1 MDNVEDLLSRL
12 TLEEK
17 VALVAGYKFM
27 RTNPIPRLNIP
38 SIKCSD
44 GPHGLRAQPDG
55 GDNGITNS
63 LPATCFPTASCSAN
77 TWNPSLLYKM
87 GQAMA
92 KEAKYYDVSVILGPG
107 VNIKRNPR
115 CGRNFE
121 YFSEDPFIAGKM
133 GEAEV
138 NGIQNEGIGTSLK
151 HFAFNNSEN
160 YRFMGDSVVDMRAAR
175 EIYLRHFE
183 HIIKNAKPETVM
195 ASYTKVNGTY
205 CSENKWLTNDILRK
219 EWGYQGLVMSDWGA
233 THDRVKGIQ
242 AGMDL
247 EMPGDALI
255 SRKWLFD
262 AVKNG
267 SLSEK
272 DLDEAVRNVLNLVY
286 KHSDEIKDK
295 NVDWETHHKL
305 AKEIALEGAV
315 LLKNDKALPLKEEKE
330 YLVVGELF
338 SRARYQGAGSSMINP
353 YHLSSLKD
361 AFDAHNVKYKYIKGY
376 KENTSHIDESLIKEA
391 LEASKNYEEVVICIG
406 LTDRFECEG
415 VDRDNISLPEN
426 HLALVDA
433 LIKEKKKVNVI
444 LFGGSVVE
452 LPFFDHVS
460 SILNMFLSGQ
470 NMGEACYELLFGH
483 ANPSGRLTETWPLSY
498 KDVPYGDDYSKRAQ
512 EIYKES
518 IYVGYRYYLS
528 KNKEVRFPFGYGLS
542 YTSYDYSSLKVEDKD
557 NELIVHVDVTNKGD
571 YQGKEVV
578 QIYVS
583 IPDLTTHQPLRE
595 LKGFIKVALEARE
608 TKTVEIRIDKD
619 DLKYWNTSENRFV
632 LDDGNYLVQV
642 GHNSRD
648 IMLEKEIKIEGEKC
662 TKIAQKPYDL
672 KEFDHL
678 TNEEYEALWN
688 IKINPLPK
696 KKPITLE
703 SRMSDMNATLMGKVL
718 YNAIQSVAKK
728 EMKKAKRMPDGEEK
742 DNRLK
747 GAEFLSII
755 LDTNSLITLSMS
767 SSGSLH
773 YNIACGMVHL
783 SNYHF
788 IKGIKCFMKKIKA
801 PTLPINLKEEK

>member
-27 RTNPIPRLNIP
+27 RTNPVPRLNIP
-38 SIKCSD
+38 SIKTSD

-55 GDNGITNS
+55 GDNGVTNS

-92 KEAKYYDVSVILGPG
+92 EEAKYYDVSVILGPG

-138 NGIQNEGIGTSLK
+138 KGIQEEGIGTSLK

-160 YRFMGDSVVDMRAAR
+160 FRFMGDSVVDMRAAR

-219 EWGYQGLVMSDWGA
+219 EWGYQGLVMSDWGT
-233 THDRVKGIQ
+233 THDRVEGIK

-247 EMPGDALI
+247 EMPGDSLI

-272 DLDEAVRNVLNLVY
+272 DLGEAVRNVLNLVY
-286 KHSDEIKDK
+286 KHSSEIKDK
-295 NVDWETHHKL
+295 EVDWEAHHLL
-305 AKEIALEGAV
+305 AKDIALEGAT
-315 LLKNDKALPLKEEKE
+315 LLKNEGTLPLKEDKD
-330 YLVVGELF
+330 YLVIGELF
-338 SRARYQGAGSSMINP
+338 SQSRYQGAGSSMINP

-361 AFDAHNVKYKYIKGY
+361 AFDANQVSYKYVKGY
-376 KENTSHIDESLIKEA
+376 RNNVSKVEEDLIKEA
-391 LEASKNYEEVVICIG
+391 VETSKDYKEVILCIG
-406 LTDRFECEG
+406 LTDWFECEG
-415 VDRDNISLPEN
+415 VDRDNILLPEN
-426 HLALVDA
+426 QLALVDA
-433 LIKEKKKVNVI
+433 LIKEGKKINVI

-452 LPFFDHVS
+452 LPFYNEVS
-460 SILNMFLSGQ
+460 SILAMFLAGQ
-470 NMGEACYELLFGH
+470 NMGEATYELLFGH
-483 ANPSGRLTETWPLSY
+483 VNPSGRLTETWPLSY
-498 KDVPYGDDYSKRAQ
+498 KDVPYGDEYSKVAQ

-518 IYVGYRYYLS
+518 IYVGYRYYLT

-542 YTSYDYSSLKVEDKD
+542 YSTYDYKNLNVTQNDK
-557 NELIVHVDVTNKGD
+557 ELTVKVDVTNTGNNK
-571 YQGKEVV
+571 GKEVV
-578 QIYVS
+578 QIYAS
-583 IPDLTTHQPLRE
+583 LPSNNTHHPLRE
-595 LKGFIKVALEARE
+595 LKGLSKVELHPNEI
-608 TKTVEIRIDKD
+608 KTVTIIIPKEELR
-619 DLKYWNTSENRFV
+619 YWDINENRFA
-632 LDDGNYLVQV
+632 LEDGKYVISI

-648 IMLEKEIKIEGEKC
+648 IVLEKEIVIKGEKL
-662 TKIAQKPYDL
+662 TKIVQKPYDL
-672 KEFDHL
+672 KDFDGL
-678 TNEEYEALWN
+678 SNEGFESIWN
-688 IKINPLPK
+688 IKISPLPPH
-696 KKPITLE
+696 KPFTLE
-703 SRMSDMNATLMGKVL
+703 SRMSDMRLTLMGRLLHSVF
-718 YNAIQSVAKK
+718 AGVAKK
-728 EMKKAKRMPDGEEK
+728 EEKKALKMPEGEEK

-747 GAEFLSII
+747 GAGFLKII
-755 LDTNSLITLSMS
+755 FETNSLMTLSMS
-767 SSGSLH
+767 SSGNLH
-773 YNIACGMVHL
+773 YNVACGLVHL
-783 SNYHF
+783 TNYRF
-788 IKGIKCFMKKIKA
+788 IKSIRCFIKKIDA
-801 PTLPINLKEEK
+801 PTLPVDVKEEK